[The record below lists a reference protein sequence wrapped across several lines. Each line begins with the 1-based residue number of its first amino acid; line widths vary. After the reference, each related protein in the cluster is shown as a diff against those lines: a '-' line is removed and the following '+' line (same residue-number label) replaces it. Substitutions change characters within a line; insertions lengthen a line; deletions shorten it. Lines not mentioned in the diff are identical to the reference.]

1 MMFIVEGIGR
11 SALMLILISNVEVDV
26 ASTIAEACC
35 YAVDVAKVDVV
46 SIGAIVVRRAGGEE
60 VEVCIVFEG

>member
-1 MMFIVEGIGR
+1 
-11 SALMLILISNVEVDV
+11 MLILISKVEVDV